1 MYSEEHY
8 HKALEVYEETKS
20 VTKTIQLLGYPARRQ
35 TLYNWIN
42 RKRILP
48 DNRSTFR
55 GYNTADHPRHPP
67 LELKLEVLHRCFE
80 LGEDVQS
87 VSMETGYST
96 ASIYTWRKKYILKG
110 SAALMNSPKEHNRGT
125 LPEGKSSSSAEI
137 NELKAQLMEMQL
149 EIDILKET
157 INVLKKD
164 PGVDQTALRNREKAV
179 IIGALKNKYSLPV
192 LLNKLDMARS
202 SYFYQ
207 IKVISGN
214 DKYHELRDRVR
225 KLFEGNKECFGYRRI
240 HALLKNQSTTVSEK
254 VIRRIMK
261 EENLTVQIKKTRKY
275 NSYKGEISPAAE
287 NLINRNFH
295 AECPNQKWLTDI
307 TEFSIKAGKA
317 YLSPIIDCF
326 DGMPV
331 AWSIGTSPNAELSNS
346 MLRFA
351 ISTLKP
357 GEKPIVHSDRGCH
370 YRWPEWISIME
381 NAGLKRS
388 MSKKGCS
395 PDNAACEGFFGH
407 LKTEMFYN
415 KNWNDTTIEDFIQ
428 EVDHYMQWYRT
439 DRIKLSLGGLSPLNY
454 RRRIGAAV

>member
-1 MYSEEHY
+1 MYSEEQY

-225 KLFEGNKECFGYRRI
+225 KLFEGNKECFG
-240 HALLKNQSTTVSEK
+240 
-254 VIRRIMK
+254 
-261 EENLTVQIKKTRKY
+261 
-275 NSYKGEISPAAE
+275 
-287 NLINRNFH
+287 
-295 AECPNQKWLTDI
+295 
-307 TEFSIKAGKA
+307 
-317 YLSPIIDCF
+317 
-326 DGMPV
+326 
-331 AWSIGTSPNAELSNS
+331 
-346 MLRFA
+346 
-351 ISTLKP
+351 
-357 GEKPIVHSDRGCH
+357 
-370 YRWPEWISIME
+370 
-381 NAGLKRS
+381 
-388 MSKKGCS
+388 
-395 PDNAACEGFFGH
+395 
-407 LKTEMFYN
+407 
-415 KNWNDTTIEDFIQ
+415 
-428 EVDHYMQWYRT
+428 
-439 DRIKLSLGGLSPLNY
+439 
-454 RRRIGAAV
+454 